1 VNTKVSQPVS
11 KIMTKNVITL
21 DINQDLLDACR
32 LFLRNKIRHL
42 PVVKGRKMVG
52 ILSYNDIL
60 RISFGEVYDDK
71 SFIDQTVY
79 KMLTIEQIMAKNP
92 VKIKPYYSVHRV
104 AKILM
109 KNKFH
114 ALPVTQNHHLV
125 GMVSTTDLLR
135 YLIT

>member
-1 VNTKVSQPVS
+1 
-11 KIMTKNVITL
+11 MTKKVITL
-21 DINQDLLDACR
+21 NINQDLSEACR

-42 PVVKGRKMVG
+42 PVVKGRRMVG
-52 ILSYNDIL
+52 ILSYNDVL
-60 RISFGEVYDDK
+60 RISFGEIYDDK

-79 KMLTIEQIMAKNP
+79 KMLTIEQIMTKNP
-92 VKIKPYYSVHRV
+92 IKVRPYYSVHRV

-114 ALPVTQNHHLV
+114 ALPVTEKHHLV

>member
-1 VNTKVSQPVS
+1 MQPVS
-11 KIMTKNVITL
+11 DIMTKNVIT
-21 DINQDLLDACR
+21 ININDDLLDACR

-42 PVVKGRKMVG
+42 PVLKGNRIVG
-52 ILSYNDIL
+52 ILSYNDVL

-71 SFIDQTVY
+71 SSIDHTLY
-79 KMLTIEQIMAKNP
+79 KMLTIEQIMTKYP
-92 VKIKPYYSVHRV
+92 VKIRPDFTVHRT

-114 ALPVTQNHHLV
+114 ALPVTQNHHLL

-135 YLIT
+135 YLIS